1 MCGNI
6 STSGVCGS
14 AKTTSVTF
22 FAFVVLVLSGVLPF
36 GWVSMEG
43 AGNYTCLVDTPL
55 GSTPVL
61 TRLLTVL
68 PPSSVKL
75 NYSGG

>member
-1 MCGNI
+1 
-6 STSGVCGS
+6 
-14 AKTTSVTF
+14 
-22 FAFVVLVLSGVLPF
+22 
-36 GWVSMEG
+36 MEG
-43 AGNYTCLVDTPL
+43 AGNYTCHVDTPL

-75 NYSGG
+75 NFSGGWQLSFMDEI